1 MTNGCSPARDR
12 SVLELQLE
20 VLDHFLARVQQ
31 DDLLLADH
39 AVRLSDSE
47 IVQYN
52 NRAQSDLTAGTFLT
66 PPPDWCRI
74 AYSSLIALRSQQRT
88 INDTQSDI
96 ELLWR
101 HCFAGAAA
109 AWNRDYLPVVQAQ
122 LPKYEIL
129 PITLETFMIWL
140 ESWPFDDSPSFD

>member
-1 MTNGCSPARDR
+1 MTNDCSPDRDR
-12 SVLELQLE
+12 SVVELQLE
-20 VLDHFLARVQQ
+20 VLDHFLARVQR

-39 AVRLSDSE
+39 AVGLSDGE

-52 NRAQSDLTAGTFLT
+52 NGAQTAGTFLT

-109 AWNRDYLPVVQAQ
+109 AWNRDYLPVLQTQ

-140 ESWPFDDSPSFD
+140 ESWPFDDSPSLD